1 MAYTELVKN
10 FNRIRDYMREFYI
23 YGFKSRDEYT
33 KKSARSYDD
42 ERRRL
47 ASWLGE
53 NMQFRQTTEGK
64 NVFLSIDSR
73 MLHHN
78 PLYKAWKTK
87 SFTDGDITLHF
98 ILMDIFA
105 TGESMTVSDI
115 SERIDDYL
123 AAFANPRLFDES
135 TIRKKLKEY
144 VGEGLLEKKKQ
155 GKTMYYRKAPNLAFY
170 DADVLDFFSEIA
182 PCGVIGS
189 FLLDKRKRQK
199 ENFAFNHHYI
209 TGAIDSEIV
218 SQLFQAMH
226 ENRMVCMRGVNR
238 KENVSE
244 IKVLPLQIFI
254 SVQNGRQYVMAYEQ
268 KHKRISSF
276 RIDNIVKITPG
287 NTSDRLEELRGQLEK
302 MKSHMWGVSTQ
313 SRSGMRMETVTFTVR
328 YGYGEQHIHQ
338 RLEREKRCGYAE
350 IIKAAIDHP
359 LQKEEMRKIIQH
371 YAFEESV
378 LNIEPALTE
387 ERWQLLQPDGTTII
401 HKQPSMPLTTI
412 QKQWLKAI
420 SLDERIRLFLDEP
433 LDFGDVAPLFTPDDF
448 YVFDKYAD
456 GDNYSDENYIRNF
469 RMILDAIKN
478 GQPLKVEMYNHKG
491 KPIEMILLPRY
502 LEYSEKDDKFRVVGY
517 GQKLGGTVNLGRIIR
532 CEHYANEEGI
542 RFTRRIPKR
551 KRSVIFE
558 LTDERKALE
567 RVLLHFAHYEKQAEK
582 LEGNRYKITV
592 NYDKDDETEIV
603 IRILSFGPMIKAI
616 APGHFV
622 DLIKERLLRQKSCGL

>member
-53 NMQFRQTTEGK
+53 YMQFRQTTEGK

-105 TGESMTVSDI
+105 TGEALTVSDI

-123 AAFANPRLFDES
+123 AAFAKPRLFDES

-155 GKTMYYRKAPNLAFY
+155 GKTMYYMKAPDLAFC
-170 DADVLDFFSEIA
+170 DTDVLDFFSEIA

-189 FLLDKRKRQK
+189 FLLDKGKRQE
-199 ENFAFNHHYI
+199 ENFAFKHHYI

-226 ENRMVCMRGVNR
+226 ENRMVCMRVVNR
-238 KENVSE
+238 KETVSE

-268 KHKRISSF
+268 KHKQISSF
-276 RIDNIVKITPG
+276 RIDNIVKIIPG

-313 SRSGMRMETVTFTVR
+313 SRSGMRMEMVTFTVR

-338 RLEREKRCGYAE
+338 RLEREKRCGYVEKIDDHTSRFYAE
-350 IIKAAIDHP
+350 VYDASELIPWIRTF
-359 LQKEEMRKIIQH
+359 LC
-371 YAFEESV
+371 
-378 LNIEPALTE
+378 
-387 ERWQLLQPDGTTII
+387 
-401 HKQPSMPLTTI
+401 
-412 QKQWLKAI
+412 
-420 SLDERIRLFLDEP
+420 RI
-433 LDFGDVAPLFTPDDF
+433 
-448 YVFDKYAD
+448 
-456 GDNYSDENYIRNF
+456 
-469 RMILDAIKN
+469 
-478 GQPLKVEMYNHKG
+478 
-491 KPIEMILLPRY
+491 
-502 LEYSEKDDKFRVVGY
+502 
-517 GQKLGGTVNLGRIIR
+517 
-532 CEHYANEEGI
+532 
-542 RFTRRIPKR
+542 
-551 KRSVIFE
+551 
-558 LTDERKALE
+558 
-567 RVLLHFAHYEKQAEK
+567 
-582 LEGNRYKITV
+582 
-592 NYDKDDETEIV
+592 TEI
-603 IRILSFGPMIKAI
+603 
-616 APGHFV
+616 HFSNAV
-622 DLIKERLLRQKSCGL
+622 LEAQFRRDIENMYRLYEV

>member
-10 FNRIRDYMREFYI
+10 INRIRDYMREFYI

-53 NMQFRQTTEGK
+53 YMQFRQTTEGK

-123 AAFANPRLFDES
+123 AAFAKPRLFDES

-155 GKTMYYRKAPNLAFY
+155 GKTMYYRKAPDLAFY
-170 DADVLDFFSEIA
+170 DTDVLDFFSEIA

-189 FLLDKRKRQK
+189 FLLDKGKRQE
-199 ENFAFNHHYI
+199 ENFAFKHHYI

-226 ENRMVCMRGVNR
+226 ENRMVCMRVVNR
-238 KENVSE
+238 KETVSE

-313 SRSGMRMETVTFTVR
+313 SRSGMRMEMVTFTVR

-338 RLEREKRCGYAE
+338 RLEREKRCGYVEKIDDHTSRFYAE
-350 IIKAAIDHP
+350 VYDASELIPWIRTF
-359 LQKEEMRKIIQH
+359 LC
-371 YAFEESV
+371 
-378 LNIEPALTE
+378 
-387 ERWQLLQPDGTTII
+387 
-401 HKQPSMPLTTI
+401 
-412 QKQWLKAI
+412 
-420 SLDERIRLFLDEP
+420 RI
-433 LDFGDVAPLFTPDDF
+433 
-448 YVFDKYAD
+448 
-456 GDNYSDENYIRNF
+456 
-469 RMILDAIKN
+469 
-478 GQPLKVEMYNHKG
+478 
-491 KPIEMILLPRY
+491 
-502 LEYSEKDDKFRVVGY
+502 
-517 GQKLGGTVNLGRIIR
+517 
-532 CEHYANEEGI
+532 
-542 RFTRRIPKR
+542 
-551 KRSVIFE
+551 
-558 LTDERKALE
+558 
-567 RVLLHFAHYEKQAEK
+567 
-582 LEGNRYKITV
+582 
-592 NYDKDDETEIV
+592 TEI
-603 IRILSFGPMIKAI
+603 
-616 APGHFV
+616 HFSNAV
-622 DLIKERLLRQKSCGL
+622 LEAQFRRDIENMYRLYEV

>member
-53 NMQFRQTTEGK
+53 YMQFRQTTEGK

-123 AAFANPRLFDES
+123 AAFAKPRLFDES

-155 GKTMYYRKAPNLAFY
+155 GKTMYYRKAPDLAFY
-170 DADVLDFFSEIA
+170 DTDVLDFFSEIA

-189 FLLDKRKRQK
+189 FLLDKGKRQE
-199 ENFAFNHHYI
+199 ENFAFKHHYI

-226 ENRMVCMRGVNR
+226 ENRMVCMRVVNR
-238 KENVSE
+238 KETVSE

-268 KHKRISSF
+268 KYKRISSF

-313 SRSGMRMETVTFTVR
+313 SRSGMRMEMVTFTVR

-338 RLEREKRCGYAE
+338 RLEREKRCGYVEKIDDHTSRFYAE
-350 IIKAAIDHP
+350 VYDASELIPWIRTF
-359 LQKEEMRKIIQH
+359 LC
-371 YAFEESV
+371 
-378 LNIEPALTE
+378 
-387 ERWQLLQPDGTTII
+387 
-401 HKQPSMPLTTI
+401 
-412 QKQWLKAI
+412 
-420 SLDERIRLFLDEP
+420 RI
-433 LDFGDVAPLFTPDDF
+433 
-448 YVFDKYAD
+448 
-456 GDNYSDENYIRNF
+456 
-469 RMILDAIKN
+469 
-478 GQPLKVEMYNHKG
+478 
-491 KPIEMILLPRY
+491 
-502 LEYSEKDDKFRVVGY
+502 
-517 GQKLGGTVNLGRIIR
+517 
-532 CEHYANEEGI
+532 
-542 RFTRRIPKR
+542 
-551 KRSVIFE
+551 
-558 LTDERKALE
+558 
-567 RVLLHFAHYEKQAEK
+567 
-582 LEGNRYKITV
+582 
-592 NYDKDDETEIV
+592 TEI
-603 IRILSFGPMIKAI
+603 
-616 APGHFV
+616 HFSNAV
-622 DLIKERLLRQKSCGL
+622 LEAQFRRDIENMYRLYEV

>member
-53 NMQFRQTTEGK
+53 YMQFRQTTEGK

-78 PLYKAWKTK
+78 PLYKAWKAK

-105 TGESMTVSDI
+105 TGEALTVSDI

-123 AAFANPRLFDES
+123 AAFAKPRLFDES

-155 GKTMYYRKAPNLAFY
+155 GKTMYYRKAPDLAFY
-170 DADVLDFFSEIA
+170 DTDVLDFFSEIV

-189 FLLDKRKRQK
+189 FLLDKGKRQE
-199 ENFAFNHHYI
+199 ENFAFKHHYI

-226 ENRMVCMRGVNR
+226 ENRMVCMRVVNR
-238 KENVSE
+238 KETVSE

-268 KHKRISSF
+268 KHKQISSF
-276 RIDNIVKITPG
+276 RIDNIVKIIPG

-313 SRSGMRMETVTFTVR
+313 SRSGMRMEMVTFTVR

-338 RLEREKRCGYAE
+338 RLEREKRCGYVEKIDDHTSRFYAE
-350 IIKAAIDHP
+350 VYDASELIPWIRTF
-359 LQKEEMRKIIQH
+359 LC
-371 YAFEESV
+371 
-378 LNIEPALTE
+378 
-387 ERWQLLQPDGTTII
+387 
-401 HKQPSMPLTTI
+401 
-412 QKQWLKAI
+412 
-420 SLDERIRLFLDEP
+420 RI
-433 LDFGDVAPLFTPDDF
+433 
-448 YVFDKYAD
+448 
-456 GDNYSDENYIRNF
+456 
-469 RMILDAIKN
+469 
-478 GQPLKVEMYNHKG
+478 
-491 KPIEMILLPRY
+491 
-502 LEYSEKDDKFRVVGY
+502 
-517 GQKLGGTVNLGRIIR
+517 
-532 CEHYANEEGI
+532 
-542 RFTRRIPKR
+542 
-551 KRSVIFE
+551 
-558 LTDERKALE
+558 
-567 RVLLHFAHYEKQAEK
+567 
-582 LEGNRYKITV
+582 
-592 NYDKDDETEIV
+592 TEI
-603 IRILSFGPMIKAI
+603 
-616 APGHFV
+616 HFSNAV
-622 DLIKERLLRQKSCGL
+622 LEAQFRRDIENMYRLYEV

>member
-53 NMQFRQTTEGK
+53 YMQFRQTTEGK

-105 TGESMTVSDI
+105 TGEALTVSDI

-123 AAFANPRLFDES
+123 AAFAKPRLFDES

-155 GKTMYYRKAPNLAFY
+155 GKTMYYRKAPDLAFY
-170 DADVLDFFSEIA
+170 DTDVLDFFSEIA

-189 FLLDKRKRQK
+189 FLLDKGKRQE
-199 ENFAFNHHYI
+199 ENFAFKHHYI

-226 ENRMVCMRGVNR
+226 ENRMVCMRVVNR
-238 KENVSE
+238 KETVSE

-313 SRSGMRMETVTFTVR
+313 SRSGMRMEMVTFTVR

-338 RLEREKRCGYAE
+338 RLEREKRCGYVEKIDDHTSRFYAE
-350 IIKAAIDHP
+350 VYDASELIP
-359 LQKEEMRKIIQH
+359 
-371 YAFEESV
+371 
-378 LNIEPALTE
+378 
-387 ERWQLLQPDGTTII
+387 W
-401 HKQPSMPLTTI
+401 
-412 QKQWLKAI
+412 
-420 SLDERIRLFLDEP
+420 IRTFLC
-433 LDFGDVAPLFTPDDF
+433 
-448 YVFDKYAD
+448 
-456 GDNYSDENYIRNF
+456 
-469 RMILDAIKN
+469 
-478 GQPLKVEMYNHKG
+478 
-491 KPIEMILLPRY
+491 
-502 LEYSEKDDKFRVVGY
+502 RV
-517 GQKLGGTVNLGRIIR
+517 
-532 CEHYANEEGI
+532 
-542 RFTRRIPKR
+542 
-551 KRSVIFE
+551 
-558 LTDERKALE
+558 
-567 RVLLHFAHYEKQAEK
+567 
-582 LEGNRYKITV
+582 
-592 NYDKDDETEIV
+592 TEI
-603 IRILSFGPMIKAI
+603 
-616 APGHFV
+616 HFSNAV
-622 DLIKERLLRQKSCGL
+622 LEAQFRRDIENMYRLYEV